1 LSADVKISCDEL
13 ASALNFHPKSK
24 MNSTIQREYIRN
36 ARKAVKIANDAKF
49 NAVVYSYHAN
59 WAEAYWHN
67 YLKSTG
73 AKHLADRMAQLRAF
87 LNAKDTQGAL
97 KYLS

>member
-1 LSADVKISCDEL
+1 
-13 ASALNFHPKSK
+13 
-24 MNSTIQREYIRN
+24 MNAVQREYLRN
-36 ARKAVKIANDAKF
+36 AHKAVRIANDVKF
-49 NAVVYSYHAN
+49 NAVVYSYQAS

-73 AKHLADRMAQLRAF
+73 AKHLVERVARLRAF

>member
-1 LSADVKISCDEL
+1 
-13 ASALNFHPKSK
+13 
-24 MNSTIQREYIRN
+24 MNAIQREYIRN
-36 ARKAVKIANDAKF
+36 SSKAGRFSNYAKF

-73 AKHLADRMAQLRAF
+73 ARQFAERMARLRAF

-97 KYLS
+97 KYLSV